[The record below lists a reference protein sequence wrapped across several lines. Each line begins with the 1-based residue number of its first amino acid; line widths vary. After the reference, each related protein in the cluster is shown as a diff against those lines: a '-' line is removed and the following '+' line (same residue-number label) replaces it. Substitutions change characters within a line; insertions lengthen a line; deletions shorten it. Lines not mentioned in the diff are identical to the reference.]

1 MRILIVEDE
10 VKIAASIK
18 DVLAHTGFLP
28 EISTD
33 GEDAWFRG
41 GTEDY
46 SAAILDIGLPKLDGL
61 SAYGT
66 GATNR

>member
-18 DVLAHTGFLP
+18 DVLEHSGFVP

-41 GTEDY
+41 GTED
-46 SAAILDIGLPKLDGL
+46 
-61 SAYGT
+61 
-66 GATNR
+66 